1 MRTVWLTSWQGSRR
15 FDADACCKR
24 DHTVLKLSHYIFLTD
39 ARTYCH
45 PLFWYQSCACLG
57 SALCDDFTRNL
68 TSWGTPTTLMQ
79 WTPVSC
85 VANRYLVVILQGLL
99 KLLSLFLFWS
109 TTFYREG
116 FPEKSAVFFSFTGV
130 CLSTEGGG
138 LCPGRGSLSGRVS
151 IQWVCV
157 RETTR
162 MVKSTL
168 YVCYWNAFLFNFI
181 SFKAC
186 SHRALGVNEP

>member
-138 LCPGRGSLSGRVS
+138 SLSREGVS
-151 IQWVCV
+151 VW
-157 RETTR
+157 
-162 MVKSTL
+162 KGL
-168 YVCYWNAFLFNFI
+168 YPVGLCQGDHPYGKEHAICMLLECILVQFYKL
-181 SFKAC
+181 
-186 SHRALGVNEP
+186 